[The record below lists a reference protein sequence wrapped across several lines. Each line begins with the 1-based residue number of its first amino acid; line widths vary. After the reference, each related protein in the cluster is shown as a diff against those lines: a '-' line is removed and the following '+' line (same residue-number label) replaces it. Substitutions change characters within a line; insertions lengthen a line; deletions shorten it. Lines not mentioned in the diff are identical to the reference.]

1 MSFLEELKRRKVFRV
16 AASYAVVAF
25 IIMQLVEIVFPIF
38 DFPQWTS
45 QFVIILVL
53 IGFPISVILS
63 WVFDRTPQG
72 YIKTDSKK
80 DVDKEID
87 IKSKGSS
94 SFLKNKKNWLLVAG
108 VIAGILIGRF
118 GQTSTSVERI
128 INEKS
133 IAVLPFDNLGNNE
146 DDEYF
151 ADGMTEDIL
160 TELSKIK
167 DLLVI
172 SRTTIMKY
180 KNSNKSL
187 KEIGKELGVANILEG
202 SIRRVGERVRITGQL
217 INAISDQHLWA
228 EKYDRDIKDIFAVQ
242 DEVANSIANALR
254 IELSDEEAMMI
265 SQSQTESIE
274 AYDYYIKGRRLSYFY
289 ESAKREEALENYRK
303 AISIDPDYALPYAG
317 ISRVRMSQVTFQA
330 VENEFSRTALKEAEE
345 YGKKAVLLGPNEA
358 EAHFALG
365 FFYNQ
370 TEKYNLAFSSLNKTL
385 MLNPSHAHAH
395 DEIGDV
401 YLYNYGDFDRAIPW
415 YDKALMRDPEL
426 VPSKWFKAEIL
437 LRSGQIDDGL
447 ELIEEALGQHPNVV
461 QFSTLKHAGLMMI
474 GKYREAYEFIL
485 NQKNIYFRENTHLQY
500 YQAVGHSLLYLNQM
514 GEFEE
519 IIKKISN
526 ISYSDKTHQKDY
538 LIHLRNFMD
547 KKYIDAVK
555 GFEELDNSYIYARK
569 SGIRRTISD
578 AFYYWKARAFIELGD
593 YQNALNETFRF
604 RPVNNEITGPMI
616 FDQYW
621 PKKDYLRGLAYE
633 GLGDKSNAR
642 ESYIDF
648 LRIWSDADE
657 DLPEIIDAKKR
668 LRNLGWN
675 S

>member
-118 GQTSTSVERI
+118 GQTSTSTERI

-437 LRSGQIDDGL
+437 LRSGQINDGL

-461 QFSTLKHAGLMMI
+461 QFSTLKHAGLMMV

-485 NQKNIYFRENTHLQY
+485 NQENIYFRENTLLQY

-555 GFEELDNSYIYARK
+555 GFEALDNSYIYARK

-578 AFYYWKARAFIELGD
+578 AFYYWKARSFIEMGD

-657 DLPEIIDAKKR
+657 NLPEIIDAKKR

>member
-72 YIKTDSKK
+72 YIKTESKNK
-80 DVDKEID
+80 LVEETDAK
-87 IKSKGSS
+87 IKRSK

-118 GQTSTSVERI
+118 GQASTNTERI

-289 ESAKREEALENYRK
+289 ESAKREEALDNYRK

-474 GKYREAYEFIL
+474 GQYREAYEFIL
-485 NQKNIYFRENTHLQY
+485 NQENIYFRENTLLQY

-547 KKYIDAVK
+547 EKYKDAVK
-555 GFEELDNSYIYARK
+555 GFEALDNSYIYARK

-578 AFYYWKARAFIELGD
+578 AFYYWKARSFIEMGD

-648 LRIWSDADE
+648 LRIWSDAD
-657 DLPEIIDAKKR
+657 DYLPEIIDAKKR
-668 LRNLGWN
+668 LSKLGWN

>member
-1 MSFLEELKRRKVFRV
+1 MSFIEELKRRKVFRV

-72 YIKTDSKK
+72 YVKTESKNKLVKETDVKSKK
-80 DVDKEID
+80 SE
-87 IKSKGSS
+87 

-118 GQTSTSVERI
+118 GQTSTTDERI

-289 ESAKREEALENYRK
+289 ESAKREEALENYKK

-485 NQKNIYFRENTHLQY
+485 NQKNIYFRENTQLQY
-500 YQAVGHSLLYLNQM
+500 YQAVGHSLLYLNQK

-555 GFEELDNSYIYARK
+555 GFEALDNSYIYARK

-578 AFYYWKARAFIELGD
+578 AFYYWKARSFIEMGD

-648 LRIWSDADE
+648 LRIWSDAD
-657 DLPEIIDAKKR
+657 DNLPEIIDAKKR
-668 LRNLGWN
+668 LSKLGWN

>member
-80 DVDKEID
+80 DVDKELD

-108 VIAGILIGRF
+108 VIVGILIGRF

-254 IELSDEEAMMI
+254 IELSDEESMMI

-330 VENEFSRTALKEAEE
+330 VENEFSRIALKEAEE
-345 YGKKAVLLGPNEA
+345 YGKKAVLLGPKEA

-461 QFSTLKHAGLMMI
+461 QFSTLKHAGLMMV

-485 NQKNIYFRENTHLQY
+485 NQQNIYFRENTLLQY
-500 YQAVGHSLLYLNQM
+500 YQAVGH
-514 GEFEE
+514 
-519 IIKKISN
+519 
-526 ISYSDKTHQKDY
+526 
-538 LIHLRNFMD
+538 
-547 KKYIDAVK
+547 
-555 GFEELDNSYIYARK
+555 
-569 SGIRRTISD
+569 
-578 AFYYWKARAFIELGD
+578 
-593 YQNALNETFRF
+593 
-604 RPVNNEITGPMI
+604 
-616 FDQYW
+616 
-621 PKKDYLRGLAYE
+621 
-633 GLGDKSNAR
+633 
-642 ESYIDF
+642 
-648 LRIWSDADE
+648 
-657 DLPEIIDAKKR
+657 
-668 LRNLGWN
+668 
-675 S
+675 

>member
-1 MSFLEELKRRKVFRV
+1 MSFIEELKRRKVFRV

-72 YIKTDSKK
+72 YIKTESQKY
-80 DVDKEID
+80 VDKKTEV
-87 IKSKGSS
+87 KSKESE
-94 SFLKNKKNWLLVAG
+94 SFFKNKKNWLLVAG
-108 VIAGILIGRF
+108 VVAGILIGRF
-118 GQTSTSVERI
+118 GQTSTSTERI

-133 IAVLPFDNLGNNE
+133 IAVLPFDNLGNDE

-217 INAISDQHLWA
+217 INAINDQHLWA

-242 DEVANSIANALR
+242 DEVANAIANALR

-303 AISIDPDYALPYAG
+303 AIAIDPDYALPYAG
-317 ISRVRMSQVTFQA
+317 ISRVRMSQATFQA
-330 VENEFSRTALKEAEE
+330 MENDFTRIALKEAEE

-437 LRSGQIDDGL
+437 LRNGQVIDGL
-447 ELIEEALGQHPNVV
+447 DLVEEALYQHPNVI
-461 QFSTLKHAGLMMI
+461 QFSTLKHAGLMML
-474 GKYREAYEFIL
+474 GKYEEAYEFIL
-485 NQKNIYFRENTHLQY
+485 NQENIYVRENNLLQY
-500 YQAVGHSLLYLNQM
+500 YQAVGLSLLYLNQM
-514 GEFEE
+514 GEFEDV
-519 IIKKISN
+519 IKKISN

-538 LIHLRNFMD
+538 LIHLRDFMN
-547 KKYIDAVK
+547 KKYLVAIK
-555 GFEELDNSYIYARK
+555 GFEKLDNSYIYARK
-569 SGIRRTISD
+569 IGIRRTISD
-578 AFYYWKARAFIELGD
+578 VFYYWRARSFIEMGD
-593 YQNALNETFRF
+593 YQSALNETFRF
-604 RPVNNEITGPMI
+604 RPVNNEITGTMI
-616 FDQYW
+616 FDHYW

-648 LRIWSDADE
+648 LRIWSDAD
-657 DLPEIIDAKKR
+657 DNLPEVIDAKKR
-668 LRNLGWN
+668 LSNLGWN

>member
-1 MSFLEELKRRKVFRV
+1 MSFIEELKRRKVFRV

-72 YIKTDSKK
+72 YIKTESQKY
-80 DVDKEID
+80 VDKKTEV
-87 IKSKGSS
+87 KSKESE
-94 SFLKNKKNWLLVAG
+94 SFFKNKKNWLLVAG
-108 VIAGILIGRF
+108 VVAGILIGRF
-118 GQTSTSVERI
+118 GQTSTSTERI

-133 IAVLPFDNLGNNE
+133 IAVLPFDNLGNDE

-217 INAISDQHLWA
+217 INAINDQHLWA

-242 DEVANSIANALR
+242 DEVANAIANALR

-303 AISIDPDYALPYAG
+303 AIAIDPDYALPYAG
-317 ISRVRMSQVTFQA
+317 ISRVRMSQATFQA
-330 VENEFSRTALKEAEE
+330 MENDFTRIALKEAEE

-437 LRSGQIDDGL
+437 LRNGQVIDGL
-447 ELIEEALGQHPNVV
+447 DLVEEALYQHPNVI
-461 QFSTLKHAGLMMI
+461 QFSTLKHSGLMML
-474 GKYREAYEFIL
+474 GKYEEAYEFIL
-485 NQKNIYFRENTHLQY
+485 NQENIYVRENNLLQY
-500 YQAVGHSLLYLNQM
+500 YQAVGLSLLYLNQM
-514 GEFEE
+514 GEFEDV
-519 IIKKISN
+519 IKKISN

-538 LIHLRNFMD
+538 LIHLRDFMN
-547 KKYIDAVK
+547 KKYLVAIK
-555 GFEELDNSYIYARK
+555 GFEKLDNSYIYARK
-569 SGIRRTISD
+569 IGIRRTISD
-578 AFYYWKARAFIELGD
+578 VFYYWRARSFIEMGD
-593 YQNALNETFRF
+593 YQSALNETFRF
-604 RPVNNEITGPMI
+604 RPVNNEITGTMI
-616 FDQYW
+616 FDHYW

-648 LRIWSDADE
+648 LRIWSNADE
-657 DLPEIIDAKKR
+657 NLPEIIDAKKR

>member
-1 MSFLEELKRRKVFRV
+1 
-16 AASYAVVAF
+16 
-25 IIMQLVEIVFPIF
+25 
-38 DFPQWTS
+38 
-45 QFVIILVL
+45 
-53 IGFPISVILS
+53 
-63 WVFDRTPQG
+63 
-72 YIKTDSKK
+72 
-80 DVDKEID
+80 
-87 IKSKGSS
+87 
-94 SFLKNKKNWLLVAG
+94 
-108 VIAGILIGRF
+108 
-118 GQTSTSVERI
+118 
-128 INEKS
+128 
-133 IAVLPFDNLGNNE
+133 
-146 DDEYF
+146 
-151 ADGMTEDIL
+151 
-160 TELSKIK
+160 
-167 DLLVI
+167 
-172 SRTTIMKY
+172 
-180 KNSNKSL
+180 
-187 KEIGKELGVANILEG
+187 
-202 SIRRVGERVRITGQL
+202 
-217 INAISDQHLWA
+217 
-228 EKYDRDIKDIFAVQ
+228 
-242 DEVANSIANALR
+242 
-254 IELSDEEAMMI
+254 
-265 SQSQTESIE
+265 
-274 AYDYYIKGRRLSYFY
+274 
-289 ESAKREEALENYRK
+289 
-303 AISIDPDYALPYAG
+303 
-317 ISRVRMSQVTFQA
+317 MSQVTFQA
-330 VENEFSRTALKEAEE
+330 VENDFSRTALKEAEE

-485 NQKNIYFRENTHLQY
+485 NQKNIYFRENTQLQY

-555 GFEELDNSYIYARK
+555 GFEALDNSYIYARK

-578 AFYYWKARAFIELGD
+578 AFYYWKARSFIEMGD

-648 LRIWSDADE
+648 LRIWSDAD
-657 DLPEIIDAKKR
+657 DNLPEIIDAKKR
-668 LRNLGWN
+668 LSKLGWN

>member
-1 MSFLEELKRRKVFRV
+1 MSFIEELKRRKVFRV

-80 DVDKEID
+80 DLDKELD

-108 VIAGILIGRF
+108 VIVGILIGRF
-118 GQTSTSVERI
+118 GQTSTSAERI

-437 LRSGQIDDGL
+437 LRSGQINDGL

-461 QFSTLKHAGLMMI
+461 QFSTLKHAGLMMV

-485 NQKNIYFRENTHLQY
+485 NQENIYFRENTLLQY

-555 GFEELDNSYIYARK
+555 GFEALDNSYIYARK

-578 AFYYWKARAFIELGD
+578 AFYYWKARSFIEMGD

-657 DLPEIIDAKKR
+657 NLPEIIDAKKR

>member
-80 DVDKEID
+80 DVDKELD

-118 GQTSTSVERI
+118 GQTSTSTERI

-437 LRSGQIDDGL
+437 LRRGQVDDGL

-461 QFSTLKHAGLMMI
+461 QFSTLKHAGLMMV

-485 NQKNIYFRENTHLQY
+485 NQENIYFRENTLLQY

-555 GFEELDNSYIYARK
+555 GFEALDNSYIC
-569 SGIRRTISD
+569 
-578 AFYYWKARAFIELGD
+578 
-593 YQNALNETFRF
+593 
-604 RPVNNEITGPMI
+604 
-616 FDQYW
+616 
-621 PKKDYLRGLAYE
+621 KK
-633 GLGDKSNAR
+633 K
-642 ESYIDF
+642 
-648 LRIWSDADE
+648 
-657 DLPEIIDAKKR
+657 
-668 LRNLGWN
+668 WN
-675 S
+675 

>member
-1 MSFLEELKRRKVFRV
+1 
-16 AASYAVVAF
+16 
-25 IIMQLVEIVFPIF
+25 
-38 DFPQWTS
+38 
-45 QFVIILVL
+45 
-53 IGFPISVILS
+53 
-63 WVFDRTPQG
+63 
-72 YIKTDSKK
+72 
-80 DVDKEID
+80 
-87 IKSKGSS
+87 
-94 SFLKNKKNWLLVAG
+94 
-108 VIAGILIGRF
+108 
-118 GQTSTSVERI
+118 
-128 INEKS
+128 
-133 IAVLPFDNLGNNE
+133 
-146 DDEYF
+146 
-151 ADGMTEDIL
+151 
-160 TELSKIK
+160 
-167 DLLVI
+167 
-172 SRTTIMKY
+172 
-180 KNSNKSL
+180 
-187 KEIGKELGVANILEG
+187 
-202 SIRRVGERVRITGQL
+202 
-217 INAISDQHLWA
+217 
-228 EKYDRDIKDIFAVQ
+228 
-242 DEVANSIANALR
+242 
-254 IELSDEEAMMI
+254 
-265 SQSQTESIE
+265 
-274 AYDYYIKGRRLSYFY
+274 
-289 ESAKREEALENYRK
+289 
-303 AISIDPDYALPYAG
+303 
-317 ISRVRMSQVTFQA
+317 MSQVTFQA

-345 YGKKAVLLGPNEA
+345 YGKKAVLLGPSEA

-485 NQKNIYFRENTHLQY
+485 NQKNIYFRENTQLQY
-500 YQAVGHSLLYLNQM
+500 YQAVGHSLLYLNQK

-519 IIKKISN
+519 IIKKISD

-538 LIHLRNFMD
+538 LIHLKNFMD
-547 KKYIDAVK
+547 KKYMDAVK
-555 GFEELDNSYIYARK
+555 GFEALDNSYIYARK

-578 AFYYWKARAFIELGD
+578 AFYYWKARSFIEMGD

-648 LRIWSDADE
+648 LRIWSDAD
-657 DLPEIIDAKKR
+657 DNLPEIIDAKKR
-668 LRNLGWN
+668 LSKLGWN

>member
-118 GQTSTSVERI
+118 GKTSTSTERI

-437 LRSGQIDDGL
+437 LRSGQINDGL

-461 QFSTLKHAGLMMI
+461 QFSTLKHAGLMMV

-485 NQKNIYFRENTHLQY
+485 NQENIYFRENTLLQY

-555 GFEELDNSYIYARK
+555 GFEALDNSYIYARK

-578 AFYYWKARAFIELGD
+578 AFYYWKARSFIEMGD

-657 DLPEIIDAKKR
+657 NLPEIIDAKKR